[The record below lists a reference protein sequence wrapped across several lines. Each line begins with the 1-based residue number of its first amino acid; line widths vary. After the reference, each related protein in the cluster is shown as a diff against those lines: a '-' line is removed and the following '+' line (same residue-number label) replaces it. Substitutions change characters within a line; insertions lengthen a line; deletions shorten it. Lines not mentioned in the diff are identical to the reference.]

1 MKRLMKFIYIIF
13 VLVILLNACK
23 RNEPGSDVVAPP
35 GVTTL
40 QPLKV
45 IDLNSILT
53 EPSGIFYNSK
63 NNSLLV
69 VSDARPDIF
78 ELDLN
83 GNLLNKISVSGVDME
98 GVTMTKNC
106 DTILVVEETARLVSS
121 FLYNGNKISS
131 MLVDVAT
138 NPSHCLEGITID
150 DNYHLFVIN
159 ERDPMLMLEFA
170 NGTEINRKQLSYST
184 DVSDICYDKETNCF
198 WVISDESKKI
208 FKINRNGNLVGEW
221 LITFDKGEG
230 ITFVQDK
237 MYIVRDTDSKMY
249 IYNKPQ

>member
-1 MKRLMKFIYIIF
+1 MRNIYLIF
-13 VLVILLNACK
+13 AFLILLLGCK
-23 RNEPGSDVVAPP
+23 RSEPDSNIIAPP

-45 IDLNSILT
+45 IDLSSILT

-63 NNSLLV
+63 NNSLLI
-69 VSDARPDIF
+69 VSDARPDIY

-106 DTILVVEETARLVSS
+106 DTIFVVEETARLVSS
-121 FLYNGNKISS
+121 FLNDGKKIGS

-159 ERDPMLMLEFA
+159 ERDPMLMLEFV
-170 NGTEINRKQLSYST
+170 NGVEISRKQLTYST
-184 DVSDICYDKETNCF
+184 DVSDICYDKQTNCF
-198 WVISDESKKI
+198 WILSDESKKI
-208 FKINRNGNLVGEW
+208 FKLNRNGNLLGEW
-221 LITFDKGEG
+221 LVTYDKGEG
-230 ITFVQDK
+230 ITFVNDK
-237 MYIVRDTDSKMY
+237 MYVVRDTDAKMY
-249 IYNKPQ
+249 IYNKPM

>member
-1 MKRLMKFIYIIF
+1 MKNIYLIF
-13 VLVILLNACK
+13 TFLILLSGCK
-23 RNEPGSDVVAPP
+23 REEPDSNIVAPP

-45 IDLNSILT
+45 IDLASILT

-69 VSDARPDIF
+69 VSDARPDIY

-83 GNLLNKISVSGVDME
+83 GNLLNKISVAGVDME

-106 DTILVVEETARLVSS
+106 DTIFVVEETARLVSS
-121 FLYNGNKISS
+121 FLYNGKKINSL
-131 MLVDVAT
+131 LVDVAT

-159 ERDPMLMLEFA
+159 ERDPMLMLEFV
-170 NGTEINRKQLSYST
+170 NGIEVSRKQLAHST
-184 DVSDICYDKETNCF
+184 DVSDICYDKQTNCF
-198 WVISDESKKI
+198 WIISDESKKI
-208 FKINRNGNLVGEW
+208 FKLNRNGNLLGEW
-221 LITFDKGEG
+221 LVTFDKGEG
-230 ITFVQDK
+230 ITFVNDK
-237 MYIVRDTDSKMY
+237 MYVVRDTDAKMY
-249 IYNKPQ
+249 IYNKPM